1 MPAGAASAAAGDA
14 TVRVAHLSP
23 DAPSV
28 HVHVNGAKALSGV
41 LYKSV
46 SKYLSVPPG
55 QYRFEARP
63 GPLARTPTPA
73 RTPAAHPRRTPSPY
87 ADVEPTCGSDC
98 GIRTCAQDRR

>member
-28 HVHVNGAKALSGV
+28 DVHVNGAKALSGV

-46 SKYLSVPPG
+46 SKYLGAAGPVPLRGP
-55 QYRFEARP
+55 ARP
-63 GPLARTPTPA
+63 AGADADPG
-73 RTPAAHPRRTPSPY
+73 AHPRRAPPPY
-87 ADVEPTCGSDC
+87 ALAV
-98 GIRTCAQDRR
+98 RRC

>member
-1 MPAGAASAAAGDA
+1 VPAGAASAAAGDA

-63 GPLARTPTPA
+63 AGADADPG
-73 RTPAAHPRRTPSPY
+73 AHPRRAPPPY
-87 ADVEPTCGSDC
+87 ALAV
-98 GIRTCAQDRR
+98 RRC